1 MGVQSSDYHCIC
13 ISVAFLLFLYIN
25 HISFMS
31 NKCAL
36 VRSTCSYVAS
46 RAKHVS
52 INEEKLKILA
62 ERFSFIPFN
71 EDAFH
76 KT

>member
-1 MGVQSSDYHCIC
+1 MKVDFSVCLCIC
-13 ISVAFLLFLYIN
+13 ISVVFLLFWYIIN
-25 HISFMS
+25 ISFMS